1 MRIIAT
7 TLALTL
13 AAAVLPFSP
22 LISPLHAQDYPVKPV
37 RIVVPNPPGGA
48 NDILGRMVAD
58 KLRDRLGQPFV
69 VENRAGAAGNV
80 GAEAVYKSPADGYTF
95 LITTPAPLV
104 SNKSLY
110 KKLAFDPDQFTA
122 VSIVVSSPNVL
133 VLRPGVPANNVREL
147 IAYAKANPDKLN
159 YATQGA
165 GTGAH
170 LTAELLKM
178 TTGIGMVHVP
188 YKGSAPALADMLGG
202 NVDVFFVAI
211 GDALPFLRSGK
222 LKGIA
227 VGSERRNSLLP
238 DLAPIAETLPGFVS
252 IFWQGMVAPPSTPA
266 AIVNRVSAAVSDGMK
281 QPDLQKRLTEMS
293 IEVVG
298 STPAEM
304 DRFMGQERERW
315 SKVIR
320 ATGASAE

>member
-1 MRIIAT
+1 LRIIAA

-13 AAAVLPFSP
+13 VSVA
-22 LISPLHAQDYPVKPV
+22 PLHAQDYPVKPV

-58 KLRDRLGQPFV
+58 KLRDRLGQPV
-69 VENRAGAAGNV
+69 LVENRAGAAGNV

-133 VLRPGVPANNVREL
+133 VLRPGVPASNVREL

-170 LTAELLKM
+170 LTAELMKM

-202 NVDVFFVAI
+202 NVDVFFVAL

-222 LKGIA
+222 LKAIA

-252 IFWQGMVAPPSTPA
+252 IFWQGMVAPPGTPA
-266 AIVNRVSAAVSDGMK
+266 AIVNRISAAVADGMK

-304 DRFMGQERERW
+304 DRFMNQERERW